1 MERITVK
8 TPSKSYDVFL
18 GNTMTQNIIDF
29 ISSNYPGVS
38 TIWIIADIEVHSLYG
53 KQFANELER
62 VFPVTVFEAP
72 SGEQAKSFK
81 VYEEAI
87 SHGLRNHVDRN
98 ALVIA
103 FGGGAIGDFAG
114 FTASTFMRGIPFI
127 SVPTTILAHDSAVGG
142 KVAINHPL
150 GKNMVGQFY
159 QPDGVFFDLDY
170 LKSLPAEEVRSG
182 YAEVIKHAF
191 LSDADFLRELYSNF
205 TSVSELR
212 EEYILQC
219 LLRGIK
225 VKADI
230 VSQDER
236 EHGIRAF
243 LNFGHTYGHAVESA
257 SGYGNRT
264 HGESVMIG
272 MIYALY
278 LSEKYCSLS
287 FDLKEFVNW
296 IISIGYDLTVPDH
309 ITFTQLLNKMKN
321 DKKSK
326 DGMPVFVLLKEI
338 GEPVLVTV
346 PEEGLIAADTF
357 IRGIYKWAGEK

>member
-1 MERITVK
+1 MEKIKVK
-8 TPSKSYDVFL
+8 TPSKSYDVLL
-18 GNTMTQNIIDF
+18 GKEMTQNIIDF
-29 ISSNYPGVS
+29 ISTDYPGVS
-38 TIWIIADIEVHSLYG
+38 TIWIIADKDVYSHYG
-53 KQFANELER
+53 KQFASDLER
-62 VFPVTVFEAP
+62 FYPVTVYEAP
-72 SGEQAKSFK
+72 AGEHAKSFR

-159 QPDGVFFDLDY
+159 QPDGVFFDLEY
-170 LKSLPAEEVRSG
+170 FKSLPPQEVRSG

-191 LSDADFLRELYSNF
+191 LSDADFLEELYSNF
-205 TSVSELR
+205 TSVSGLR

-219 LLRGIK
+219 LIKGIK

-230 VSQDER
+230 VSQDEK
-236 EHGIRAF
+236 EQGIRAF

-272 MIYALY
+272 MIYALF
-278 LSEKYCSLS
+278 LSEKYCGLT
-287 FDLKEFVNW
+287 FNLNRFVNW
-296 IISIGYDLTVPDH
+296 VVSIGYDLKIPDH

-326 DGMPVFVLLKEI
+326 DGMPFFVLLKEI
-338 GEPVLVTV
+338 GEPVLEAV

-357 IRGIYKWAGEK
+357 IRGLKNLDRNK

>member
-1 MERITVK
+1 MEGITVK
-8 TPSKSYDVFL
+8 TASKSYDVVL
-18 GNTMTQNIIDF
+18 GKRMTQHIIDF
-29 ISSNYPGVS
+29 ISNSFPSVS
-38 TIWIIADIEVHSLYG
+38 TIWIIADTEVFALYG
-53 KQFANELER
+53 KQFASELEQ
-62 VFPVTVFEAP
+62 VFPVTVYAAP
-72 SGEQAKSFK
+72 SGEQAKSFR

-103 FGGGAIGDFAG
+103 LGGGAIGDFAG

-170 LKSLPAEEVRSG
+170 FKSLPAEEVRSG

-191 LSDADFLRELYSNF
+191 LSDAGFLRELYSNF
-205 TSVSELR
+205 TSVSELE

-219 LLRGIK
+219 LLKGIK

-236 EHGIRAF
+236 EQGIRAF

-278 LSEKYCSLS
+278 LSEEYCSLS
-287 FDLKEFVNW
+287 FNLKEFVNW
-296 IISIGYDLTVPDH
+296 VISIGYDLSIPEH

-326 DGMPVFVLLKEI
+326 DGMPVFVLLKDI
-338 GEPVLVTV
+338 GEPVLINV
-346 PEEGLIAADTF
+346 PEEGLIAADNF
-357 IRGIYKWAGEK
+357 IRGIKNWVGEK